1 MKGRPIEYSTE
12 ELAWIE
18 ARKLLPRRQLHTD
31 FCLRW
36 GRDDV
41 SHDALNSLCKRNG
54 WLTGRTGCFEPGLVP
69 HNKGRK
75 GQCAPG
81 SEKGWFSKG
90 RRNGKARQL
99 YKPIGTERLSKDG
112 YLERKIHDGMPL
124 QSRWRAVHLI
134 RWEDANGPLPDG
146 HCLKCL
152 DGDKTNTDPDNWACI
167 PRALLPKLNA
177 RWSGVAYDDAPAELK
192 HTILATAQLDYAA
205 RKMRKETS
213 K

>member
-1 MKGRPIEYSTE
+1 MKGSWIQYSAE

-18 ARKLLPRRQLHTD
+18 ARKHLPRRQLHAD

-41 SHDALNSLCKRNG
+41 SMDNLKGLCTRKG
-54 WLTGRTGCFEPGLVP
+54 WGTGRTGCFEPGQIP
-69 HNKGRK
+69 PNKGHK
-75 GQCAPG
+75 GYCAPG
-81 SEKGWFSKG
+81 SEKGWFKKG
-90 RRNGKARQL
+90 ARHGKARAL

-112 YLERKIHDGMPL
+112 YLERKVHDEMPL

-134 RWEDANGPLPDG
+134 RWEEVNGPLPER
-146 HCLKCL
+146 HCLKCI

-192 HTILATAQLDYAA
+192 PTILAAA
-205 RKMRKETS
+205 RLHHAARELRKETS

>member
-1 MKGRPIEYSTE
+1 MKGCPIEYSTE

-18 ARKLLPRRQLHTD
+18 ARKLLPRRQLHAD
-31 FCLRW
+31 FCVHW

-41 SHDALNSLCKRNG
+41 SFDALNSLCKRNG

-69 HNKGRK
+69 HNKGLK

-90 RRNGKARQL
+90 GRSGKARDL

-134 RWEDANGPLPDG
+134 RWEASNGPLPEG

-152 DGDKTNTDPDNWACI
+152 DGNKANTDPNNWICI

-177 RWSGVAYDDAPAELK
+177 RWSGVAFDDAPPELK
-192 HTILATAQLDYAA
+192 PTILATAQLDYAA
-205 RKMRKETS
+205 RRMRKETL